1 MSADDLQLVGER
13 VNNLKKIFNIR
24 EGWSR
29 EDDSLPGRI
38 LNEGLGDKVVEGIRL
53 SKEELGMMIDGY
65 YKARGWNEN
74 GLVPDDIV
82 MKLDLDDV
90 VVKTSVKS

>member
-1 MSADDLQLVGER
+1 M
-13 VNNLKKIFNIR
+13 
-24 EGWSR
+24 
-29 EDDSLPGRI
+29 
-38 LNEGLGDKVVEGIRL
+38 VEGIRL